1 MFHSPTH
8 NYSIQFLCQSLNK
21 TYKMSWIKVI
31 SFEDASG
38 KLKNI
43 YNKIKGPNNQIDNVL
58 SIHSLRPHTLIGHMS
73 LYKNTLHHS
82 NNTFPN
88 WFLEL
93 LGTYT
98 SYINNCDY
106 CYKHHFEGM
115 KRFLKNDSKAASIK
129 HHIEQNSLSK
139 ILNEK
144 EIALINYSKKLT
156 LDASSLIE
164 NDIQILRDLGFNDG
178 EILEVNQVVSYFNYA
193 NRTVLGL
200 GVNTNN
206 EILGLSPSN
215 KKEESAW
222 NHK

>member
-1 MFHSPTH
+1 
-8 NYSIQFLCQSLNK
+8 
-21 TYKMSWIKVI
+21 MSWIKVI
-31 SFEDASG
+31 GFDEATG
-38 KLKNI
+38 KLKQI

-58 SIHSLRPHTLIGHMS
+58 SIHSLRPHTLVGHMS

-106 CYKHHFEGM
+106 CYKHHFTGM
-115 KRFLKNDSKAASIK
+115 KRFLNDDKKAEYLK
-129 HHIEQNSLSK
+129 QHIETDTLIDFLSK
-139 ILNEK
+139 K
-144 EIALINYSKKLT
+144 EFALVDYAKKLT
-156 LDASSLIE
+156 LKADKIKKEDIE
-164 NDIQILRDLGFNDG
+164 NLKSLGYSDG

-206 EILGLSPSN
+206 EILGLSPKN
-215 KKEESAW
+215 KDNESAW
-222 NHK
+222 DHQ

>member
-1 MFHSPTH
+1 
-8 NYSIQFLCQSLNK
+8 
-21 TYKMSWIKVI
+21 MSWIKVI
-31 SFEDASG
+31 PFEEATG
-38 KLKNI
+38 KLKVI

-58 SIHSLRPHTLIGHMS
+58 SIHSLRPHTLVGHMS

-98 SYINNCDY
+98 SYLNNCTY

-115 KRFLKNDSKAASIK
+115 KRFLKDDKKAEQLK
-129 HHIEQNSLSK
+129 FHIENNTLHK
-139 ILNEK
+139 ILDVK
-144 EIALINYSKKLT
+144 ELELANYTKKLT
-156 LDASSLIE
+156 LKTDSISEKDIKDLKSLGI
-164 NDIQILRDLGFNDG
+164 DDG
-178 EILEVNQVVSYFNYA
+178 EILEVNQVVAYFNYA

-200 GVNTNN
+200 GVNTDN
-206 EILGLSPSN
+206 EVLGLSPKN
-215 KKEESAW
+215 KDDETAW